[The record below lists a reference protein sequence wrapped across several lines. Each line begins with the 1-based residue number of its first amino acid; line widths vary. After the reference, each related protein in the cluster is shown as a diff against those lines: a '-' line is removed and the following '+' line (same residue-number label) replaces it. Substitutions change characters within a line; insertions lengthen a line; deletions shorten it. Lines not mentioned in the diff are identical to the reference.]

1 MMRDTGCSLRSSGF
15 MAAKKAKRAKTAAL
29 RRKLIGF
36 DEETF
41 QALEVLAG
49 DQMKS
54 WDELVA
60 EALRDLLEKHGR
72 SDDLRTALKLSIK
85 RDDGAGGRKKSR
97 RRD

>member
-1 MMRDTGCSLRSSGF
+1 M
-15 MAAKKAKRAKTAAL
+15 AKKKAATKTAPV

-60 EALRDLLEKHGR
+60 EALRDLLKKHGR
-72 SDDLRTALKLSIK
+72 SDDLQTALKLSIK
-85 RDDGAGGRKKSR
+85 QGDGGGRKKAR
-97 RRD
+97 RGS